1 MCKQGT
7 GVIKAGFAGDDLP
20 SVVFST
26 YVGSPKY
33 TRLMAGAV
41 EGDHHMAE
49 KADELRGLL
58 KIRYPMEGGI
68 VNDWSDMQ
76 RLWSHIYNE
85 ELKIHSQEH
94 PVLLT
99 ESPLNPRRNRE
110 EAAELMFET
119 YNVPAL
125 FVSMQA
131 VLALYASGKT
141 TGLVLDCGAGV
152 STAVPI
158 YEGFAMPHAI
168 RRIDLG
174 GRDITRHMVRLLR
187 KAGYNFHTSAEF
199 LTVRAIK
206 EALCKVSYNP
216 KKEEALE
223 LDRGHTLQS
232 YTLPDGSV
240 MEIGPERF
248 RAPELLFNP
257 DLIGEEYE
265 GVHQL
270 VANSIANCD
279 MDLRKTLYS
288 HMVLSGGST
297 LFRGFGNRL
306 LKEVK
311 ELAPK
316 DVKIRIAA
324 PPERQYS
331 TWIGGS
337 ILASLAT
344 FKRMWISKAEYEEE
358 GEHIL
363 HRKCL

>member
-1 MCKQGT
+1 ML
-7 GVIKAGFAGDDLP
+7 KAGFAGDELP
-20 SVVFST
+20 SVAFSN
-26 YVGSPKY
+26 YVGTPKHV
-33 TRLMAGAV
+33 RLMAGAV
-41 EGDHHMAE
+41 EGDHFVGGR
-49 KADELRGLL
+49 ADDLRGLL
-58 KIRYPMEGGI
+58 KVRYPMEHGI
-68 VNDWSDMQ
+68 VNDWADMQ

-99 ESPLNPRRNRE
+99 ESPLNPRANRE
-110 EAAELMFET
+110 EAAELFFET

-131 VLALYASGKT
+131 VLSLYASGKT
-141 TGLVLDCGAGV
+141 TGMVLDCGEGV
-152 STAVPI
+152 TTAVPI

-168 RRIDLG
+168 SRIDLG
-174 GRDITRHMVRLLR
+174 GRDITRHLVRLLR
-187 KAGYNFHTSAEF
+187 KAGYAFHTSAEM
-199 LTVRAIK
+199 LAVRSLK

-216 KKEEALE
+216 KKEESLE

-248 RAPELLFNP
+248 RAPEVLFNP
-257 DLIGEEYE
+257 ELIGSEYE
-265 GVHQL
+265 GVHEI
-270 VANSIANCD
+270 VVSSITNCD

-288 HMVLSGGST
+288 HMVLAGGST

-324 PPERQYS
+324 PPERAYS
-331 TWIGGS
+331 AWIGGS

-344 FKRMWISKAEYEEE
+344 FKKMWISSEEYQEE
-358 GEHIL
+358 GKSIL